1 MGEIDELYKALEV
14 SNAEGLKL
22 DTENVRLRHTVAV
35 QVATIAKAEAR
46 IVELKE
52 EVEHERNEKLTISE
66 VDKST
71 IDFMREIMTK
81 LKQEKA
87 ELDREIANFKATLT
101 DANLYTLKLLDRIAE
116 LEAALAA
123 AIELADLQAVDI
135 TELKRANAVLAGAMD
150 KADAQVGRVSR
161 ENADLQD
168 ELREVTAAGMR
179 DGAAGIAWYQ
189 KYQNVYA
196 LLQTSEAEVLKLQ
209 DILAAIAYALDVT
222 PDYPD
227 FNYVTS
233 TFEFVKMKLHQLR
246 DEILKRGETIALYR
260 DKLIAAAKE
269 ETCEWK
275 QDTDEWVG
283 WESNCGLSWDF
294 INEGP
299 VQNECVYCPRCGKK
313 IAVVIE
319 PKEEK
324 NER

>member
-1 MGEIDELYKALEV
+1 MTTIEILIDTLTSAIYGGWPGASVNDAKSALL
-14 SNAEGLKL
+14 A
-22 DTENVRLRHTVAV
+22 AY
-35 QVATIAKAEAR
+35 A
-46 IVELKE
+46 ELKE

-123 AIELADLQAVDI
+123 A
-135 TELKRANAVLAGAMD
+135 
-150 KADAQVGRVSR
+150 
-161 ENADLQD
+161 
-168 ELREVTAAGMR
+168 
-179 DGAAGIAWYQ
+179 
-189 KYQNVYA
+189 
-196 LLQTSEAEVLKLQ
+196 EAEVLKLQ

-260 DKLIAAAKE
+260 DKLIAAAK
-269 ETCEWK
+269 
-275 QDTDEWVG
+275 
-283 WESNCGLSWDF
+283 
-294 INEGP
+294 NEGP

>member
-1 MGEIDELYKALEV
+1 MSEVDELFKALKI
-14 SNAEGLKL
+14 SNTEGLKL

-35 QVATIAKAEAR
+35 QVATIAKAEA
-46 IVELKE
+46 
-52 EVEHERNEKLTISE
+52 
-66 VDKST
+66 
-71 IDFMREIMTK
+71 
-81 LKQEKA
+81 
-87 ELDREIANFKATLT
+87 
-101 DANLYTLKLLDRIAE
+101 RIAE

-150 KADAQVGRVSR
+150 KADAQVVRVSR

-168 ELREVTAAGMR
+168 ELKEVTAAGMH

-260 DKLIAAAKE
+260 DKLIAAAKV

-275 QDTDEWVG
+275 QDTGEWVG

>member
-1 MGEIDELYKALEV
+1 MQTIEELIDKLLHETNRSNGVILLYP
-14 SNAEGLKL
+14 
-22 DTENVRLRHTVAV
+22 
-35 QVATIAKAEAR
+35 
-46 IVELKE
+46 ELK
-52 EVEHERNEKLTISE
+52 
-66 VDKST
+66 
-71 IDFMREIMTK
+71 
-81 LKQEKA
+81 KA
-87 ELDREIANFKATLT
+87 RAA
-101 DANLYTLKLLDRIAE
+101 LLARYAE
-116 LEAALAA
+116 LEAKLATA
-123 AIELADLQAVDI
+123 TELADLQAVDI

-260 DKLIAAAKE
+260 DKLIAAAK
-269 ETCEWK
+269 
-275 QDTDEWVG
+275 
-283 WESNCGLSWDF
+283 
-294 INEGP
+294 NEGP